1 MSSETAG
8 AILTI
13 DLAALANNYTLLRD
27 RLADTVECSAV
38 VKANGYGLGIEAVAP
53 ALSAAGCR
61 TFFVAQLGEAIRLRA
76 LLAQPDIFVLNGLAP
91 GQESDFAAHRIFPAL
106 NSLAQIDAWSRFC
119 RSGATPGDRAGA
131 VVHLDT
137 GMSRLGLPT
146 DEFQELADNP
156 GHLAGID
163 VRYVISHLACA
174 DEPDHPLNIEQRATF
189 ERLTAALPALPR
201 GLANSSGIFLG
212 SEYHYDLAR
221 PGVALYGG
229 NPTPG
234 RLNPMAEVI
243 RLQGRIVQ
251 VREIDSPVTVGYGA
265 THRAPGPMRIATVPV
280 GYADGYLR
288 CLGNRASGYI
298 GHHRVPVV
306 GRVSMD
312 LITLD
317 VTGVPP
323 RECQPGC
330 LVDLIGG
337 RVSIDQVAEWA
348 DTISYEIMTS
358 LGSRYHRVYRNGDA

>member
-1 MSSETAG
+1 
-8 AILTI
+8 
-13 DLAALANNYTLLRD
+13 
-27 RLADTVECSAV
+27 
-38 VKANGYGLGIEAVAP
+38 
-53 ALSAAGCR
+53 
-61 TFFVAQLGEAIRLRA
+61 
-76 LLAQPDIFVLNGLAP
+76 
-91 GQESDFAAHRIFPAL
+91 
-106 NSLAQIDAWSRFC
+106 
-119 RSGATPGDRAGA
+119 
-131 VVHLDT
+131 
-137 GMSRLGLPT
+137 MSRLGLPAE
-146 DEFQELADNP
+146 EFRELADNP

-163 VRYVISHLACA
+163 VRCVISHLACA
-174 DEPDHPLNIEQRATF
+174 DDPDHPLNVEQRETF

-212 SEYHYDLAR
+212 PEYHYDLVR

-234 RLNPMAEVI
+234 KPNPMAEVI

-288 CLGNRASGYI
+288 CLGNRANGYI

-358 LGSRYHRVYRNGDA
+358 LGSRYHRVYRDGDA